1 MNILPEMKI
10 EINSDLDT
18 ERIASKIANVILSF
32 RNNNFF
38 IDYKTYEKLKE
49 LSLETQSIV
58 TFPPDVKVLKIQ
70 NNHLN
75 VIFYVSTVNSD
86 YLSIDKFIELSR
98 GLYYEKNKSKIVN
111 INSSEYTNIIS
122 IILV

>member
-38 IDYKTYEKLKE
+38 IDYKIYEKLKE

-58 TFPPDVKVLKIQ
+58 TFPPNVKALKIQ
-70 NNHLN
+70 SNHLN

-111 INSSEYTNIIS
+111 INDGKSFNIIS

>member
-38 IDYKTYEKLKE
+38 NNSYFT
-49 LSLETQSIV
+49 V
-58 TFPPDVKVLKIQ
+58 HKIT
-70 NNHLN
+70 L
-75 VIFYVSTVNSD
+75 
-86 YLSIDKFIELSR
+86 R
-98 GLYYEKNKSKIVN
+98 
-111 INSSEYTNIIS
+111 
-122 IILV
+122 

>member
-10 EINSDLDT
+10 EINSDIEP

-38 IDYKTYEKLKE
+38 IDYKIYEKLKE

-58 TFPPDVKVLKIQ
+58 TFPPNVKALKIQ
-70 NNHLN
+70 SNHLN

-98 GLYYEKNKSKIVN
+98 GLYYEKNKSKIVD
-111 INSSEYTNIIS
+111 INDGKSFNIIS